1 MLYFKRSRALIG
13 VFLFLSAAHA
23 MASSL
28 NKIVVFG
35 DSLSDN
41 GNLYEYMG
49 HNMPM
54 SPPYY
59 KGRFTD
65 GPVWI
70 EHLAKHYFP
79 EHPEAHLLDYA
90 FGGAAID
97 NEDADDMDDEE
108 GDMSSLDRGLDSYL
122 LAHNGKADTSS
133 LYVIWIGSN
142 NYLALPDALDA
153 EVAYVR
159 TGLRRAVDRL
169 VDKGAKHIM
178 LVGLPDLGKTPMAG
192 EFEAEAN
199 LTYLSNQHNMILEE
213 DIQKLRETRPE
224 VEWFF
229 LNVNEMF
236 LEAINHPLLY
246 DFVNVTSAC
255 NESLDYMPSA
265 QSTSEDVL
273 PTKLGGLNTLSC
285 NQYLFF
291 DQLHPSGR
299 GHEYIAL
306 EGEKVLDAARV
317 KFSDEVD
324 QNTD

>member
-1 MLYFKRSRALIG
+1 MLNFKRSRAWVG
-13 VFLFLSAAHA
+13 VCLFFLVTHA

-65 GPVWI
+65 GPVWV

-79 EHPEAHLLDYA
+79 DNPEAHLLDYA
-90 FGGAAID
+90 FGGAAVD
-97 NEDADDMDDEE
+97 NESADDLDDEE

-122 LAHNGKADTSS
+122 LAHNDKANASS

-142 NYLALPDALDA
+142 NYLALPDELDA
-153 EVAYVR
+153 EIAYVR

-178 LVGLPDLGKTPMAG
+178 LVGLPDLGKTPMAA
-192 EFEAEAN
+192 EFEAETN
-199 LTYLSNQHNMILEE
+199 LSYLANQHNAILEA
-213 DIQKLRETRPE
+213 DVHKLQETRTD

-229 LNVNEMF
+229 FDVNAMF
-236 LEAINHPLLY
+236 LEAINHSELY
-246 DFVNVTSAC
+246 HFVNVTGAC
-255 NESLDYMPSA
+255 NERVDYDS
-265 QSTSEDVL
+265 STSCEH
-273 PTKLGGLNTLSC
+273 
-285 NQYLFF
+285 YLFF

-299 GHEYIAL
+299 GHEFIAL
-306 EGEKVLDAARV
+306 EGEKVLDAAGV
-317 KFSDEVD
+317 KFH
-324 QNTD
+324 

>member
-1 MLYFKRSRALIG
+1 MLTFKRSRALIG
-13 VFLFLSAAHA
+13 VFLFFVTAHTMAA
-23 MASSL
+23 SL

-59 KGRFTD
+59 KGRFTN

-70 EHLAKHYFP
+70 EHLTKHYYP

-90 FGGAAID
+90 FGGAAVDNGDEDDID
-97 NEDADDMDDEE
+97 DDEE

-122 LAHNGKADTSS
+122 LAHNDKADALS

-142 NYLALPDALDA
+142 NYIALPDELDV

-159 TGLRRAVDRL
+159 LGLRRAVERL
-169 VDKGAKHIM
+169 VEKGARHIM
-178 LVGLPDLGKTPMAG
+178 LVGLPDLGKTPMAA
-192 EFEAEAN
+192 EFEAEDN
-199 LTYLSNQHNMILEE
+199 LTYLSDQHNAILEA
-213 DIQKLRETRPE
+213 DVQKLRETHAE

-229 LNVNEMF
+229 LNVNKMY
-236 LEAINHPLLY
+236 LDAINHPALY
-246 DFVNVTSAC
+246 NFVNVTSAC
-255 NESLDYMPSA
+255 NESLDYMPSE
-265 QSTSEDVL
+265 QSSLEMASL
-273 PTKLGGLNTLSC
+273 TKPRALSAVSC
-285 NQYLFF
+285 DQYLFF

-299 GHEYIAL
+299 GHEYVAL
-306 EGEKVLDAARV
+306 EGEKILDAAGV
-317 KFSDEVD
+317 KF
-324 QNTD
+324 N